1 MTMKPSPPRSVP
13 ETHAMPLFLQR
24 QILSLKKMLFNLGAA
39 CEEQVRGAL
48 QAVTTRDVELAAR
61 IIEGD
66 KKIDLMEI
74 DVEEECLHTLALHQ
88 PVAFDLRYVVAV
100 LKMNN
105 DLERIGDHAKS
116 IAEQAQFLAGEGE
129 VSEVPFDLDGMGRR
143 VEQMLRNAL
152 DAVVNI
158 DAETARKVRV
168 LDDEIDSMH
177 AGMYD
182 RAIQL
187 MRDRPDQTSQMV
199 HFINVSRQL
208 ERIADHACNIA
219 KDVLYITEG
228 EIPRHARLRRSLS
241 QQGEQAAETD
251 APR

>member
-1 MTMKPSPPRSVP
+1 
-13 ETHAMPLFLQR
+13 MPLFLQR
-24 QILSLKKMLFNLGAA
+24 QINTLKKMLLNLGTL
-39 CEEQVRGAL
+39 CEEQVRSSL
-48 QAVTTRDVELAAR
+48 QAVVTRDIELAQQV
-61 IIEGD
+61 IEGD

-116 IAEQAQFLAGEGE
+116 IAGQAKYLAGEGE
-129 VSEVPFDLDGMGRR
+129 VSEPPFDLNAMGRR
-143 VEQMLRNAL
+143 VEQMLRHAM

-158 DAETARKVRV
+158 DVELAHEVRV
-168 LDDEIDSMH
+168 LDDEVDIMH
-177 AGMYD
+177 ASMYG
-182 RAIQL
+182 RAIEL
-187 MRDRPDQTSQMV
+187 MRDNPDQTEQMI
-199 HFINVSRQL
+199 HFINVSRLL

-228 EIPRHARLRRSLS
+228 EIPRHGRLRREVEAKAKA
-241 QQGEQAAETD
+241 EQAEDT
-251 APR
+251 PGG

>member
-1 MTMKPSPPRSVP
+1 
-13 ETHAMPLFLQR
+13 MPLFLQR
-24 QILSLKKMLFNLGAA
+24 QINTLKKMLLNLGTA
-39 CEEQVRGAL
+39 CEEQVRDSI
-48 QAVTTRDVELAAR
+48 QAVTTRDVELAER
-61 IIEGD
+61 VIQGD

-116 IAEQAQFLAGEGE
+116 IAEQARFLAGEGQ
-129 VSEVPFDLDGMGRR
+129 VTQTPFDLDAMGRR

-158 DAETARKVRV
+158 DVEMAKEVRV
-168 LDDEIDSMH
+168 LDDEVDIMH
-177 AGMYD
+177 ASMYS
-182 RAIQL
+182 RAIEL
-187 MRDRPDQTSQMV
+187 MRDNPHETEQMV
-199 HFINVSRQL
+199 HFINVSRLL

-228 EIPRHARLRRSLS
+228 EIPRHGRLRREVEAEAREL
-241 QQGEQAAETD
+241 AAEAKQKSTGG
-251 APR
+251 

>member
-1 MTMKPSPPRSVP
+1 
-13 ETHAMPLFLQR
+13 MPLFLQR
-24 QILSLKKMLFNLGAA
+24 QINTLKKMLLNLGAL
-39 CEEQVRGAL
+39 CEEQVRL
-48 QAVTTRDVELAAR
+48 SIEAVVTRDVELAQR

-66 KKIDLMEI
+66 KKIDLLEI

-116 IAEQAQFLAGEGE
+116 IAEQAKYLAGEGE
-129 VSEVPFDLDGMGRR
+129 VSEPPFDLGAMGRR

-158 DAETARKVRV
+158 DVEMAREVRV
-168 LDDEIDSMH
+168 LDDEVDIMH
-177 AGMYD
+177 ASMYG
-182 RAIQL
+182 RAIEL
-187 MRDRPDQTSQMV
+187 MRDHPDQTEQMV

-228 EIPRHARLRRSLS
+228 EIPRHGRLRRDVA
-241 QQGEQAAETD
+241 AAEK
-251 APR
+251 AEIEGEGEGV

>member
-1 MTMKPSPPRSVP
+1 
-13 ETHAMPLFLQR
+13 MPLFLQR
-24 QILSLKKMLFNLGAA
+24 QVNTLKKMLLNLGAL
-39 CEEQVRGAL
+39 CEEQVRL
-48 QAVTTRDVELAAR
+48 SLEAVVTRDVELAQR
-61 IIEGD
+61 VIEGD
-66 KKIDLMEI
+66 KKIDLLEI

-116 IAEQAQFLAGEGE
+116 IAEQAKYLAGEGE
-129 VSEVPFDLDGMGRR
+129 VSEPPFDLGAMGRR
-143 VEQMLRNAL
+143 VEQMLRHAL

-158 DAETARKVRV
+158 DVELAREVRV
-168 LDDEIDSMH
+168 LDDEVDIMH
-177 AGMYD
+177 ASMYG
-182 RAIQL
+182 RAIEL
-187 MRDRPDQTSQMV
+187 MRDHPDQTEQMV

-228 EIPRHARLRRSLS
+228 EIPRHGRLRRDTAAAAA
-241 QQGEQAAETD
+241 EQAKLEDDRED
-251 APR
+251 A